1 VHTRIIQIQFIQSFQ
16 TMRTLKVLDLKNN
29 PLECNDDFRG
39 TMKFLGTREVRK
51 WHIFFLYLR
60 KVLKTTISITHTLKV
75 SLGNRNNHHE
85 TDAMNSAADHEEMS
99 LAIEWNDFARDVCKR
114 YKENKKIDQE
124 VLDKID
130 EDDYDDD
137 EDEEVD
143 DSDNSDEETPLDVEK
158 LPVKPKEQ
166 EKSTKK
172 PIPTTKAPKEKT
184 TAKPKS
190 TPSVP
195 PHVIDSGNEN
205 DESQADD
212 DYNEDDYNEDDD
224 DEEREDEA
232 IEETSSEK
240 KNNLINGIKVITDV
254 DSGIFGEL
262 SCGLNFDLFEF

>member
-1 VHTRIIQIQFIQSFQ
+1 
-16 TMRTLKVLDLKNN
+16 MAKNKV
-29 PLECNDDFRG
+29 
-39 TMKFLGTREVRK
+39 
-51 WHIFFLYLR
+51 
-60 KVLKTTISITHTLKV
+60 KTTISIFHTLKV
-75 SLGNRNNHHE
+75 SLGNRNNYHE
-85 TDAMNSAADHEEMS
+85 TGTMHSSVDHEEMS

-130 EDDYDDD
+130 DDDYDDEEEEID
-137 EDEEVD
+137 ETD
-143 DSDNSDEETPLDVEK
+143 DSDEETPMDVEK

-172 PIPTTKAPKEKT
+172 PIPSTKAPKEKT

-195 PHVIDSGNEN
+195 PHPVDSGNEN

-212 DYNEDDYNEDDD
+212 DYNEDDYNEEDD
-224 DEEREDEA
+224 DEEDREDEA
-232 IEETSSEK
+232 IAETSSEK

-254 DSGIFGEL
+254 DSGIFG
-262 SCGLNFDLFEF
+262 GLNGLLSILIFSEIYFNVSYHFRRLS